1 MTTESNHKIDHK
13 LKAKSDD
20 PLYHLHEYDVDLKSN
35 HIYLFGVENYISG
48 AGGTHDEEPGIE
60 YVIANRFIR
69 NMNLCMRVNPD
80 KPIVIHM
87 KTNGGYW
94 EEGMAIYDM
103 IKSCPMPVTILSYTH
118 ARSMSSLIFQ
128 AANKRVM
135 MPHSTFMYHDGSVG
149 IEGTIKQVQTAMTF
163 GKVQDEQMMKIYID
177 SMKANGKFKH
187 RSRKFIH
194 NYLRD
199 QMDKK
204 EDVYLTAK
212 QAIELGFADQ
222 IFDYDWTKLTNYTQE
237 ELARG

>member
-1 MTTESNHKIDHK
+1 MSTDHKIDHK
-13 LKAKSDD
+13 IRVKSDD
-20 PLYHLHEYDVDLKSN
+20 PIWHLHEYDVDLKSN
-35 HIYLFGVENYISG
+35 HIYLFGAEVYSAGN
-48 AGGTHDEEPGIE
+48 GGTHDAEPGIE

-94 EEGMAIYDM
+94 EEGMAIHDM
-103 IKSCPMPVTILSYTH
+103 IKSCPTPVTILNYTH

-135 MPHSTFMYHDGSVG
+135 MPHSQFMFHDGELAV
-149 IEGTIKQVQTAMTF
+149 EGTVKQVQTAIEF
-163 GKVQDEQMMKIYID
+163 GKVQDQQMMKIYID
-177 SMKANGKFKH
+177 VMKANGKFKT

-194 NYLRD
+194 RWLRE

-204 EDVYLTAK
+204 EDVFLTAE
-212 QAIELGFADQ
+212 QAIEYGFADQ
-222 IFDYDWTKLTNYTQE
+222 IFDYNWAKLTEYTEE

>member
-1 MTTESNHKIDHK
+1 MSTDHKIDHK

-20 PLYHLHEYDVDLKSN
+20 PIHHLHEYDVDLKSN
-35 HIYLFGVENYISG
+35 HIYLFGAEIYS
-48 AGGTHDEEPGIE
+48 AGNGGNNDEEPGIE

-69 NMNLCMRVNPD
+69 NMNLCMRVNPER
-80 KPIVIHM
+80 PIVIHM

-103 IKSCPMPVTILSYTH
+103 IKSCPVPVTILSYTH

-135 MPHSTFMYHDGSVG
+135 MPHSTFMFHDGTLG
-149 IEGTIKQVQTAMTF
+149 IEGTVKQVVTAVDF
-163 GKVQDEQMMKIYID
+163 GKIQDSQMMKIYID
-177 SMKANGKFKH
+177 MMKQTGKFKA
-187 RSRKFIH
+187 RSRKFIQAW
-194 NYLRD
+194 LRE

-204 EDVYLTAK
+204 EDVYLTAP
-212 QAIELGFADQ
+212 QAVEYGFADQ
-222 IFDYDWTKLTNYTQE
+222 IFDYNWAKLTEYSQE